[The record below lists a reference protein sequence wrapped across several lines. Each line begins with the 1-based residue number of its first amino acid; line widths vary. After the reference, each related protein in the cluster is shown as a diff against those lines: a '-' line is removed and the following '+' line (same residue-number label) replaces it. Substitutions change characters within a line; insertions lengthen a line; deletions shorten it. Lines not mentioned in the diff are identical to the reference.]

1 MIWTSST
8 GSTVAGYISIV
19 FWLVVFI
26 PQLQENY
33 RRKNGDGL
41 SLTFLLIWLA
51 GDLFNL
57 AGIIMEKLMFTMF
70 LLALWYTVAD
80 IGLIWQVVYYQQC
93 VTVEIKCDED
103 EAIVLLNRK
112 SSLTQRR
119 VSLEKSTM
127 LSKVDTVTLE
137 RQPSV
142 HDALLDD
149 DEHHSVAAAASN
161 ADMIHDDGTTCHS
174 DISNS
179 SSGRDIYTI
188 QPKIKPV
195 WVNLIGSSVMIVLI
209 AASCYGYMMTKTT
222 IETVEDDETMQLVPQ
237 ILGWLSAVLYIGSR
251 VPQLI
256 KNWRQQSTDGL
267 SSGMFVCAVFGNFFF
282 ALSIFLRSTERR
294 YIIKNMPWIIGSLAT
309 VIFDIM
315 TQAQTQS

>member
-1 MIWTSST
+1 MAWTSST

-93 VTVEIKCDED
+93 VTVEIKCDQD

-119 VSLEKSTM
+119 VSIEKSPTM
-127 LSKVDTVTLE
+127 LTKMDTVILE
-137 RQPSV
+137 RQSSV

-149 DEHHSVAAAASN
+149 DEHHAVAAAASN
-161 ADMIHDDGTTCHS
+161 ADMTNDDSTAC
-174 DISNS
+174 NNNVS
-179 SSGRDIYTI
+179 SSSVDRDIFTI
-188 QPKIKPV
+188 QPKIKPI
-195 WVNLIGSSVMIVLI
+195 WVNLIGSSVMVVLI
-209 AASCYGYMMTKTT
+209 VASCYGYMMTATK
-222 IETVEDDETMQLVPQ
+222 VEAIDDDETIRLVPQ

-282 ALSIFLRSTERR
+282 ALVMMLHLDL
-294 YIIKNMPWIIGSLAT
+294 N
-309 VIFDIM
+309 
-315 TQAQTQS
+315 

>member
-1 MIWTSST
+1 
-8 GSTVAGYISIV
+8 
-19 FWLVVFI
+19 
-26 PQLQENY
+26 
-33 RRKNGDGL
+33 
-41 SLTFLLIWLA
+41 
-51 GDLFNL
+51 
-57 AGIIMEKLMFTMF
+57 
-70 LLALWYTVAD
+70 
-80 IGLIWQVVYYQQC
+80 
-93 VTVEIKCDED
+93 
-103 EAIVLLNRK
+103 
-112 SSLTQRR
+112 
-119 VSLEKSTM
+119 M

-282 ALSIFLRSTERR
+282 AL
-294 YIIKNMPWIIGSLAT
+294 
-309 VIFDIM
+309 V
-315 TQAQTQS
+315 